1 MLKKV
6 YAIILALSFSL
17 SMASPLKALELTTRT
32 NLPINQN
39 DPIQHGDIPE
49 NNNEE
54 DWSTLPPDIEP
65 LPEEDLVPA
74 NTNIQSSSFSS
85 NEYSTNST
93 KVAEVRIF
101 ASNAGNDS
109 SSSLNTE
116 GHAFLVIYNRS
127 SSNIN
132 IGGLYIAPNKGVS
145 IGTWGNK
152 SEHSGLWFCL
162 EGYFRY
168 HNTAYKDSYSMGLSV
183 TQTGLD
189 KINEI
194 IKTSDKWTYLNN
206 CSSFATRVWNAIS
219 STKLNAGSPNT
230 PAALKR
236 SIASYGT
243 SYYVV
248 NASIPHDY
256 TAYYG
261 QPPTQ
266 SKTYK

>member
-39 DPIQHGDIPE
+39 DPIQHGDILE

-109 SSSLNTE
+109 SSS
-116 GHAFLVIYNRS
+116 
-127 SSNIN
+127 
-132 IGGLYIAPNKGVS
+132 
-145 IGTWGNK
+145 
-152 SEHSGLWFCL
+152 
-162 EGYFRY
+162 
-168 HNTAYKDSYSMGLSV
+168 
-183 TQTGLD
+183 
-189 KINEI
+189 
-194 IKTSDKWTYLNN
+194 
-206 CSSFATRVWNAIS
+206 
-219 STKLNAGSPNT
+219 
-230 PAALKR
+230 
-236 SIASYGT
+236 
-243 SYYVV
+243 
-248 NASIPHDY
+248 
-256 TAYYG
+256 
-261 QPPTQ
+261 
-266 SKTYK
+266 